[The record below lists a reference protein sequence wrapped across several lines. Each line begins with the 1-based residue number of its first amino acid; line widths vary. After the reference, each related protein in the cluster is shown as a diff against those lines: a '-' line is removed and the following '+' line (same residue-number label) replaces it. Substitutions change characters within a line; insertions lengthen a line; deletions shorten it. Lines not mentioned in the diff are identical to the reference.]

1 MRTRRRDHSAAG
13 LAPGCDLLVAEYASL
28 KDEQRLRIGT
38 RDNLLYATL
47 AALAGVLTVTFSAHR
62 AAYLLL
68 TPPVSLILG
77 WTYLAND
84 VAISAIGRYI
94 RDSLAPRLAELTGAT
109 APVLGWEAAHRSDGD
124 RAVRKAGQLAVDLLA
139 FVFPPAA
146 AVAAYWVTGPGPVLL
161 TLASAAETA
170 AVVLLAARIIQC
182 ADLEGAA

>member
-1 MRTRRRDHSAAG
+1 MRARRRDRITAG
-13 LAPGCDLLVAEYASL
+13 PAPGRDLLVAEYASL

-38 RDNLLYATL
+38 RDGLLYATL

-94 RDSLAPRLAELTGAT
+94 RTDLAPRLAALTA
-109 APVLGWEAAHRSDGD
+109 APLPVFGWEAAHRSDRD
-124 RAVRKAGQLAVDLLA
+124 RAVRKAGQLAVDLTA

-146 AVAAYWVTGPGPVLL
+146 AIIAYWVTGPGPALL
-161 TLASAAETA
+161 ALASAIETA

-182 ADLEGAA
+182 ADLQAGA